1 MSLIKNIFIAISLFI
16 CVIYILI
23 TRDYYNYCQY
33 TTYLNDDLDVDY
45 EKREIY
51 LNFCNSVFKDYSKHS
66 ILKFSFGFFYPDYP
80 KTNKIEEREL
90 LTYRNFLKE
99 MNSYRVRM
107 DFRILQ
113 IVHFIYYILILYT
126 FVVSFARI
134 LLNIIIYL
142 IDKILIL
149 LFVIMIVE
157 GIIIIFLGLDLD
169 IIKII
174 KLSINFLPFNFVGG
188 MIFSVFDYIANIFI
202 IRE

>member
-16 CVIYILI
+16 CVIYIFI

-33 TTYLNDDLDVDY
+33 ATYFKNDNDVDL

-51 LNFCNSVFKDYSKHS
+51 LNFCNDVFKDYSKHS
-66 ILKFSFGFFYPDYP
+66 ILKFSFGFFYPDIS
-80 KTNKIEEREL
+80 KNVKIDEREL
-90 LTYRNFLKE
+90 LTYKIFLKE
-99 MNSYRVRM
+99 MNSYSVRM
-107 DFRILQ
+107 EFRILQ

-126 FVVSFARI
+126 FFVSFARI
-134 LLNIIIYL
+134 LLNIIMYL

-149 LFVIMIVE
+149 LFFIMIVE
-157 GIIIIFLGLDLD
+157 GIIIMFLGLDLD

-188 MIFSVFDYIANIFI
+188 IIFSVYEYIAKILI